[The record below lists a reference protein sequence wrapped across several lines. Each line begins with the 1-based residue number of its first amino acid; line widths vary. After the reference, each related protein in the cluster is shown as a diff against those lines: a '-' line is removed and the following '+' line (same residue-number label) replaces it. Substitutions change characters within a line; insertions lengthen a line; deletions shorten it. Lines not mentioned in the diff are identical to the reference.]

1 MGLFDDIKV
10 NYKLPEL
17 VELKGCLLTQDV
29 VQNASY
35 QTKDLECCMKDY
47 TIHEDGT
54 ITNAEYETNEWV
66 KDKDAFMGGYIH
78 GTNLQHIPLQGN
90 HAFVFYTF
98 FSFDQGDYDYDI
110 HWKAVVLDGKI
121 HSIQLHEFNSESN
134 NERLKHLDEWNR
146 VNAERKRYYR
156 SIEYKYFFK
165 YTDAIINGFAKVL
178 LKVTNF
184 VISMCNKLNRLLY
197 KLRR

>member
-17 VELKGCLLTQDV
+17 VELKDCLLTQDA
-29 VQNASY
+29 VQNGDY
-35 QTKDLECCMKDY
+35 QTKDLDCFMYNY
-47 TIHEDGT
+47 TINEDGT
-54 ITNAEYETNEWV
+54 VTKAEYEKTEWV
-66 KDKDAFMGGYIH
+66 KDKDAFMGGYIK
-78 GTNLQHIPLQGN
+78 GENLQHIPLTGN
-90 HAFVFYTF
+90 RTFNFYNYINMDEGGLDFYIEWQAT
-98 FSFDQGDYDYDI
+98 
-110 HWKAVVLDGKI
+110 VLNGKV
-121 HSIQLHEFNSESN
+121 HSIVLREFNSESN
-134 NERLKHLDEWNR
+134 KERLKHLDEWNR